1 MRQGAVAA
9 LIGAG
14 GLGGPLAHAL
24 AAAGVRLEIFDADMV
39 EPSNLHRQVQFTLAD
54 VGRAKAEVLAE
65 RLGRY
70 GEGMAVAR
78 RARWTAEWTEEWSA
92 GLTEETAAA
101 GGAEWDV
108 LLDGSDDPITKFAAA
123 DWAAR
128 RGRPSVIAGALGVG
142 GNVFVAPAGAACFR
156 CLFEE
161 PPDEAPTCADAGVL
175 GPVVA
180 QVAALA
186 ASATLRLLRGEVAGS
201 EIWIVDDALAG
212 RPPRR
217 VAVARR
223 PGCSGCGKAEEP

>member
-24 AAAGVRLEIFDADMV
+24 AAAGVRLEIFDADVV
-39 EPSNLHRQVQFTLAD
+39 ELSNLHRQVQFTLAD

-78 RARWTAEWTEEWSA
+78 RARWTAEETEES
-92 GLTEETAAA
+92 AAA
-101 GGAEWDV
+101 GGAAWDL

-161 PPDEAPTCADAGVL
+161 PPAEAPTCAEAGVL

-186 ASATLRLLRGEVAGS
+186 ASAALRLLRGAVAAS
-201 EIWIVDDALAG
+201 EIWIVDEALTG

-217 VAVARR
+217 VAVPRR
-223 PGCSGCGKAEEP
+223 PGCAGCGKAEGP